1 MPRDPLLQPPL
12 ERSQRRRERILD
24 VATLL
29 ATEHGLAAVTSEAI
43 AVSAG
48 IDPAA
53 IDPAAIGYYFGDR
66 RTLIVEILREL
77 RFRRHERLGTLL
89 ANLPAVGSPVA
100 DWNAA
105 AGEAA
110 RGLIWLCGTDRH
122 TMWELLIEAA
132 HEPELAVEAAES
144 VDALQESVGQ
154 LVVACG
160 IARGELLGGPLIVL
174 VFGLVSAHRMLG
186 STEQDLIDDLSH
198 SLLALINGH
207 LSVVEGLIP
216 GLSLSSEAVQL
227 NAPT

>member
-1 MPRDPLLQPPL
+1 MPRDPSLQPPL

-24 VATLL
+24 VATEL
-29 ATEHGLAAVTSEAI
+29 ATEHGLAAVTSEAV
-43 AVSAG
+43 AVGAG
-48 IDPAA
+48 

-66 RTLIVEILREL
+66 RTLILEILREL

-89 ANLPAVGSPVA
+89 ANLPAVGSPIA

-122 TMWELLIEAA
+122 TMWELLTEAA

-144 VDALQESVGQ
+144 MDALQESVGQ

-160 IARGELLGGPLIVL
+160 IARGELLGGPLVVL
-174 VFGLVSAHRMLG
+174 VFGLVSGHRILG
-186 STEQDLIDDLSH
+186 STEQDLVDDLSH

-216 GLSLSSEAVQL
+216 GLALGPEAVQL
-227 NAPT
+227 NAQA